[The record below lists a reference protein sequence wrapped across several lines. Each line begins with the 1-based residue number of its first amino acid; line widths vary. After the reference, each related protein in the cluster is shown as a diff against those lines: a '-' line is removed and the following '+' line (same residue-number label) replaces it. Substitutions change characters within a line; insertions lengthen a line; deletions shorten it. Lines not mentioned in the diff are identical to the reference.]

1 MKKCVL
7 HREAR
12 KEYIMKR
19 KLYNNLINWKKN
31 NINMPYMLV
40 GARQTGKTYIITEF
54 CKNEFEDYIY
64 INLDL
69 MENVKKVFEDTINP
83 EEIIKSIEIILEKNI
98 DIEKTI
104 IFIDEIQV
112 SERAI
117 SSLKYFCES
126 RNPYKIIVA
135 GSLLGVKINRFKSSF
150 PVGKVWIEYLYPM
163 DFEEFLLAIN
173 EEKLLELIKEK
184 YAQMS
189 SLPEAIH
196 QKALKLYNQYI
207 CIGGMPASVLHYLQ
221 CEKDISK
228 YDDNILNMIVMSYLA
243 DMSKY
248 TENIEAIRN
257 NKIYNSI
264 PVQLGK
270 ENKKFKYS
278 LVEKSARARE
288 YESSLEW
295 LISSNMLLKAQGIQT
310 PESPLKAYVENN
322 FKVYLSD
329 IGLLR
334 VLSKISINE
343 IITDKNML
351 YKGVFIENYVAENLY
366 SKHNELYY
374 WSIDNMYKVDFLIN
388 IEGDIIPIEVKAS
401 DNTTSRSLNYYINRY
416 KPKYSIRLSTKN
428 FGEVNGIKSIPLY
441 ASFLI

>member
-1 MKKCVL
+1 M
-7 HREAR
+7 E
-12 KEYIMKR
+12 R
-19 KLYNNLINWKKN
+19 KLYKNLLNWKKN

-40 GARQTGKTYIITEF
+40 GARQTGKTHIITEF
-54 CKNEFEDYIY
+54 CKNEFEDYVY

-69 MENVKKVFEDTINP
+69 MEDINKIFENTINP
-83 EEIIKSIEIILEKNI
+83 EEIIKNIEIILGKNI

-126 RNPYKIIVA
+126 EKPYKIIVA

-163 DFEEFLLAIN
+163 DFEEFLLAIG
-173 EEKLLELIKEK
+173 EKKILELIKEK
-184 YAQMS
+184 YSTMTQV
-189 SLPEAIH
+189 PDAIH
-196 QKALKLYNQYI
+196 KKALRLYNEYI
-207 CIGGMPASVLHYLQ
+207 CIGGMPASILHYIE

-228 YDDNILNMIVMSYLA
+228 YNDNILNMIIMSYFA

-248 TENIEAIRN
+248 TENIESIRN

-264 PVQLGK
+264 PAQLGK

-278 LVEKSARARE
+278 LVEKTARARE
-288 YESSLEW
+288 YESALDW
-295 LISSNMLLKAQGIQT
+295 LISSNMLLKCQGITT
-310 PESPLKAYVENN
+310 PKSPLKAYIENN
-322 FKVYLSD
+322 FKIYLSD

-343 IITDKNML
+343 IITEKNML
-351 YKGVFIENYVAENLY
+351 YKGVFIENYVAENI
-366 SKHNELYY
+366 HNKYREIYY
-374 WSIDNMYKVDFLIN
+374 WSIDNKYEVDFLIN

-401 DNTTSRSLNYYINRY
+401 DNTTSKSLNYYISRY

-428 FGEVNGIKSIPLY
+428 FGEANGIKSIPLY